1 MKCPYCNKYV
11 LKVDVECPNC
21 HNSLILAQDRY
32 SGEGQYRSRFKLL
45 IKYILG
51 NGAYLKWLGYE
62 QEANE
67 HAKNE
72 VKQAFGL
79 VGNVFGSIAN
89 PANLIGVFIDF
100 FAKTIRSIIDIVLII
115 LGLKYKHDAYG
126 HPVCYFDPNKKVSR
140 NKESKINF
148 ADIDVIEAN
157 TLKKFSDSDIMQ
169 NIASNN
175 YDVNNNPKDDSDSI
189 KSSLGLAGNV
199 TAILNGVSGG
209 TAENTVEQTAG
220 GVKAG
225 GGITGSTVAA
235 GIGLS
240 GTAGNNPVEQ
250 MSCEVKTGIG
260 IAGSTAATGIGLVGA
275 AVENTAEQ
283 TAMGVKAGVGRT
295 GSTAAMGIGVSGGTA
310 ENTAEQTAGG
320 EKVGVGRTGSTVV
333 TGIGL
338 LGGTAENLGEQTAE
352 GEKVGSNTLAG
363 TTIGAKNSDGTKERV
378 GLEGVGD
385 DSTGGSG
392 TVSNGQGTGGSIRN
406 KNRKDREDISI
417 RINRSTVKTFGIILG
432 TVVLCTAV
440 YFVFLKPDAPKV
452 SPITDPTP
460 ITNPAPTKSIIPK
473 IEEAK
478 ERHNGSIASIATLIN
493 DTVNKKGNLKGE
505 TELLNSAMR
514 VEQEVLD
521 TLAELRNSNEANTRK
536 GRMLIRIL
544 QAEQKRISG
553 LVDGLRAG
561 VNGLDYQAG
570 FKSGSEGYYEYDRL
584 NSEYMYFETG
594 DFKPQMAYVNGDDV
608 FLRSAPSTNSSVIK
622 TLKRNSGLD
631 AIAVQTCDDE
641 RAGMIN
647 TDNVVVGFNG
657 QNIRL
662 AKGQPVTITGENG
675 STYQCQLNLENGS
688 GTIYVD
694 KVNVKKLY
702 GETWY
707 KVRLAGGTEGWVYK
721 DFIQLK
727 RDL

>member
-240 GTAGNNPVEQ
+240 GAAGNNPVEQ

-260 IAGSTAATGIGLVGA
+260 IAGSTAA
-275 AVENTAEQ
+275 
-283 TAMGVKAGVGRT
+283 
-295 GSTAAMGIGVSGGTA
+295 MGIGVSGGTA
-310 ENTAEQTAGG
+310 ENTAEQTARG